1 MNTAKKCGT
10 DGLMYYNKKLIAKK
24 IKRILRPMMLIDLSA
39 EMISLTLGHVI
50 SSLDLYAQF
59 M

>member
-10 DGLMYYNKKLIAKK
+10 DGLMYCSKKLIAKK

-39 EMISLTLGHVI
+39 KMISLILGHVI
-50 SSLDLYAQF
+50 SSLDLYA
-59 M
+59 

>member
-10 DGLMYYNKKLIAKK
+10 DGLMYCSKKLIVKK

-39 EMISLTLGHVI
+39 EMISLFLSNVI
-50 SSLDLYAQF
+50 LSLDLYA
-59 M
+59 

>member
-10 DGLMYYNKKLIAKK
+10 DGLMYCSKKLIAKK

-39 EMISLTLGHVI
+39 EMISLFPGYVI
-50 SSLDLYAQF
+50 SSLDLYA
-59 M
+59 